1 MMQWERTAMTEI
13 ADLSPSPEQWNAIAA
28 PAGQPVRSFSSRI
41 ASDFEQQ
48 PHRISTWRGLP
59 GRYERVTGMPW
70 TETFVV
76 YGGSGTI
83 RFGGTTIDLGPGV
96 IVRLPKGAPYVM
108 EITATLEKMAV
119 ITDHA

>member
-1 MMQWERTAMTEI
+1 MMQREATAMTEI

-28 PAGQPVRSFSSRI
+28 PAGQPVRTFSSRI
-41 ASDFEQQ
+41 ASDYEQQ

-59 GRYERVTGMPW
+59 GRYERPTGMPW

-76 YGGSGTI
+76 YTGSGSI
-83 RFGGTTIDLGPGV
+83 SFKGTTITLAPGV

-108 EITATLEKMAV
+108 EITATMEKMAV